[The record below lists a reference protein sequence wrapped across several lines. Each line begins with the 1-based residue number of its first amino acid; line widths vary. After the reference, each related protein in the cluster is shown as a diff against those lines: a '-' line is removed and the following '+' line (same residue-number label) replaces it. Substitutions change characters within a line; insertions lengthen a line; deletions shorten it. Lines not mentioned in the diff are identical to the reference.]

1 VVAGAAANLA
11 EADPGSKSA
20 DAMTIPTNVMYFMS
34 VLLGRMIAMLTQYP
48 EPKIVPLALE
58 CAVTSCF

>member
-20 DAMTIPTNVMYFMS
+20 DAMTIPTNAVYFIDVS
-34 VLLGRMIAMLTQYP
+34 FPVA
-48 EPKIVPLALE
+48 
-58 CAVTSCF
+58 